1 MSSLSLHARQ
11 SGGTCDTQKELFDF
25 IKEERECSRILR
37 RENLTLAG
45 ENIDLRE
52 KVLSQ
57 QQQIESL
64 TLANKLLQQ
73 DEISDFK
80 KDNDIQLGWHVQRN
94 RHNGGPMRFA
104 TPPSA
109 DIHTPLFNRFSI
121 PNQQPVE
128 TEIMEKSHRKDPGD
142 KLPDKELRKAPA
154 NERKQN
160 NKFGKES
167 NLKPKVIIAG
177 DSIVKN
183 VQGWRLSSKKDV
195 KVHSF
200 SGAKIADMN
209 HHIVPLLERKPD
221 EVSLHIGANDIE
233 DSEEENAQIAD
244 ELIKLT
250 RKVMNANITC
260 TVSLLTRR
268 DDRFK
273 TQVDRVNDII
283 RDKLKDITNIKVID
297 NEQIKHSDLNRRGL
311 HLSKSGT
318 AKLAKNFIK
327 HINHNH

>member
-1 MSSLSLHARQ
+1 MS
-11 SGGTCDTQKELFDF
+11 
-25 IKEERECSRILR
+25 
-37 RENLTLAG
+37 
-45 ENIDLRE
+45 
-52 KVLSQ
+52 
-57 QQQIESL
+57 
-64 TLANKLLQQ
+64 
-73 DEISDFK
+73 
-80 KDNDIQLGWHVQRN
+80 
-94 RHNGGPMRFA
+94 FA
-104 TPPSA
+104 TPPPVV
-109 DIHTPLFNRFSI
+109 IHTPLFNRFSI
-121 PNQQPVE
+121 LNQQQQQQPVE
-128 TEIMEKSHRKDPGD
+128 TEIMEKSHSKDPGD
-142 KLPDKELRKAPA
+142 KLPDKESRKAHA
-154 NERKQN
+154 NERKQK

-183 VQGWRLSSKKDV
+183 VQWWRLSSKKDV

-221 EVSLHIGANDIE
+221 EVILHIGTNDIR

-250 RKVMNANITC
+250 RKVMNANIRC

-273 TQVDRVNDII
+273 TQVDRVDDII

-297 NEQIKHSDLNRRGL
+297 HEQIKHSDLNRRGL

-318 AKLAKNFIK
+318 AKLAKK
-327 HINHNH
+327 L

>member
-1 MSSLSLHARQ
+1 
-11 SGGTCDTQKELFDF
+11 
-25 IKEERECSRILR
+25 
-37 RENLTLAG
+37 
-45 ENIDLRE
+45 
-52 KVLSQ
+52 
-57 QQQIESL
+57 
-64 TLANKLLQQ
+64 
-73 DEISDFK
+73 
-80 KDNDIQLGWHVQRN
+80 
-94 RHNGGPMRFA
+94 MRFA
-104 TPPSA
+104 TPPPA

-121 PNQQPVE
+121 LNQQPVE

-154 NERKQN
+154 DERKQS
-160 NKFGKES
+160 NKFGKGS

-195 KVHSF
+195 KVQSF

-221 EVSLHIGANDIE
+221 EVILHIGSNDIG

-250 RKVMNANITC
+250 RKVMNANIRC

-273 TQVDRVNDII
+273 TQVDRVNDVI

-297 NEQIKHSDLNRRGL
+297 HEQIKHSDLNRRGL

-318 AKLAKNFIK
+318 AKLAKNL
-327 HINHNH
+327 